1 MTSHPGDSILRKQC
15 SHLSF
20 FCTESSKRASFW
32 GGLIKAISSTRPM
45 MRTLQLQMTATLAAV
60 LPVII
65 SVSGDELKKGLFG
78 RDLPAI
84 MGMKMDEDLAF
95 YTGRLMSGL
104 LIITTTAC
112 LWLASRLL
120 PAVPSCLLY
129 DFKFALFVMFL
140 FRPDKGTP
148 VCSYFPVKYRL
159 WCCTVWVE
167 WAGAVLPSSWTE
179 NMKWSELTF
188 SWGCST

>member
-1 MTSHPGDSILRKQC
+1 MKNITHDITSSIV
-15 SHLSF
+15 
-20 FCTESSKRASFW
+20 A
-32 GGLIKAISSTRPM
+32 KAIRENFTGQDPFDGLNSKLFDVFPK
-45 MRTLQLQMTATLAAV
+45 
-60 LPVII
+60 
-65 SVSGDELKKGLFG
+65 LKKGLFG

-159 WCCTVWVE
+159 
-167 WAGAVLPSSWTE
+167 
-179 NMKWSELTF
+179 
-188 SWGCST
+188 